1 MINAL
6 VILLSFQLGGEV
18 LVRFIGLPIPGPV
31 LGAGALAAL
40 RLRRGRSNKDLSLLA
55 HTILANLSLLFVPA
69 AVGVIEYSE
78 VFSAYGVPLVATLVV
93 STLLALV
100 SAALVFR
107 WVARG

>member
-40 RLRRGRSNKDLSLLA
+40 LLLRGRINKDLSLLA

-69 AVGVIEYSE
+69 AVGVIEYRE